1 MKYLVLIYS
10 DEKREAELSQ
20 EAWQQVLEQHTAF
33 GTRYGDKVLEG
44 EALEPTS
51 QARTLRTVNGKKT
64 VLDGPFAETKEQ
76 LGGYYL
82 LDVESIDEA
91 MRMVQDLPLAEYS
104 SIEVR
109 PIMPTG

>member
-10 DEKREAELSQ
+10 DERREATLSQ
-20 EAWQQVLEQHTAF
+20 DEWQQLMEQHTAF
-33 GTRYGDKVLEG
+33 GTRYGEKVLGG

-51 QARTLRTVNGKKT
+51 AARTLRRVNGAKT

-82 LDVESIDEA
+82 LDVANIDEA
-91 MRMVQDLPLAEYS
+91 MSMVQDLPLAEYS